1 MKKKVLS
8 KTCMLLTLSLV
19 IGIVGCG
26 SEEAALSDSGPA
38 EEAPATGTGVAGET
52 CMDNKE

>member
-26 SEEAALSDSGPA
+26 SEEAAPSDPGPA
-38 EEAPATGTGVAGET
+38 EEAPASGTGVAGET

>member
-8 KTCMLLTLSLV
+8 KTCMLLTLGLV

-26 SEEAALSDSGPA
+26 SEEASPSDPGPA
-38 EEAPATGTGVAGET
+38 EEAMATGTGVAGET